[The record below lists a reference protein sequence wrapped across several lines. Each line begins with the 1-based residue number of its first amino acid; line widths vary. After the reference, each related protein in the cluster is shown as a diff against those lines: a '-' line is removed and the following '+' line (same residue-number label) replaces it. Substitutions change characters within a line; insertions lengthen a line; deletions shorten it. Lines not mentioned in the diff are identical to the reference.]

1 MMLTTEQLLSGI
13 DKAIKQSGAVMLGYP
28 LMWGLSQTNLDRN
41 LQHYRAVLPDSSP
54 STAWSMLAIN
64 ELENGKESL
73 AQDAFHKSYKDYVKE
88 PFKVDIDKKFTIAN
102 SPSQLVH
109 LDFCTVTVILPL

>member
-1 MMLTTEQLLSGI
+1 
-13 DKAIKQSGAVMLGYP
+13 MLGYP

-109 LDFCTVTVILPL
+109 LDLIFYSNSNTSFWKDFYTSIWLDLA